1 MQRLQIH
8 IDDRRR
14 ARPKVLTVKVPS
26 EAEARRLAE
35 QLFAKS
41 EDHLGVEVCEEGR
54 RLFGLGTLANRT
66 VCGQRPAA
74 VPA

>member
-1 MQRLQIH
+1 
-8 IDDRRR
+8 
-14 ARPKVLTVKVPS
+14 VKVPS

-35 QLFAKS
+35 QLFARS

-66 VCGQRPAA
+66 VCALQRPA
-74 VPA
+74 PAAA